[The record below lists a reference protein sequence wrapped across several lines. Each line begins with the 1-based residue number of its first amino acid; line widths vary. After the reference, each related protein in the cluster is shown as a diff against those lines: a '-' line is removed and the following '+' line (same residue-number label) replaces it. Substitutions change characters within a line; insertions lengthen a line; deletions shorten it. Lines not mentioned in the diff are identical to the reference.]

1 MKSSTDDPSSSL
13 PSEAVAK
20 PKQHQRKADAM
31 DKPFLAILLSVVVL
45 LAVALWQFHSLK
57 WG

>member
-1 MKSSTDDPSSSL
+1 MKTYPELAMPDPSS
-13 PSEAVAK
+13 AGVGR
-20 PKQHQRKADAM
+20 PKQHSQKADVM
-31 DKPFLAILLSVVVL
+31 DKPFVAILLGLVLL